1 MNIIKKAVI
10 VLAIVIGIGAVQPAS
25 AGVSFSV
32 GTDDFYLS
40 VGNYDYLPYTYSH
53 YPQYAPSRINFYDV
67 MSDYGN
73 WVSVSPFGRAW
84 RPYADYG
91 WRPYVH
97 GHWINTRYGMT
108 WQGYEPWAWAGYH
121 YGNWIWTRNY
131 GWVWIPGYEWHPGR
145 VTWSHGYD
153 TIGWSPQPPNG
164 YDYSRG
170 YLSHRG
176 QYNQYN
182 YDDPDFYYDDDR
194 YDDDDDYYDGR
205 YKIAITITIATAVP
219 ITIPVTGIFTTTR
232 HIQTSA

>member
-1 MNIIKKAVI
+1 MIFIYPLEITII
-10 VLAIVIGIGAVQPAS
+10 
-25 AGVSFSV
+25 
-32 GTDDFYLS
+32 YLTPTITLLNTRRR
-40 VGNYDYLPYTYSH
+40 V
-53 YPQYAPSRINFYDV
+53 NFHDV
-67 MSDYGN
+67 MSDYGA

-131 GWVWIPGYEWHPGR
+131 AWVWIPGYEWHPGR

-170 YLSHRG
+170 YLSYRG
-176 QYNQYN
+176 EYNQYN
-182 YDDPDFYYDDDR
+182 YDDPDFYDDR
-194 YDDDDDYYDGR
+194 YDDDDDYYEGR
-205 YKIAITITIATAVP
+205 YDDRYNDNYSYGGP
-219 ITIPVTGIFTTTR
+219 YYDSRYQGSLLQP
-232 HIQTSA
+232 